1 MKLLTPDE
9 IRWSLSEISSNDFAT
24 LYPRVI
30 IGGLAIIYFVIY
42 DDEHARKESFASPWE
57 VGKLILLTHLFGIF
71 ILMLGFA
78 ANGLWGV
85 VADWT
90 FQATASVLK
99 IFTSDV
105 ISDVSQFKIGTSRF
119 SGTLTEACSG
129 LEGVGLISA
138 FLGLYLYRTRSQ
150 LNWPR
155 PLILFPLA
163 WGLSWFINLIRIV
176 GLILIGDKIS
186 PEIATEGF
194 HSQSGWLAF
203 TMIALFF
210 TMSIRYSSFFSK
222 QPSKAKFASEI
233 FKNQNF
239 PYLLPMI
246 VLLAI
251 GLGTELFS
259 NGFNWFHPIQYIF
272 AALALAVVLP
282 STESFKVGSIPFALI
297 AGVLVAVLWVYIT
310 PANAQQ
316 NLLISSKLLSLGVL
330 GDFWLGAKLLGYV
343 IIVPISE
350 ELAFRGF
357 FVRWIKSRDF
367 RSVELR
373 STSTFALIASSFIF
387 GMFHQNLML
396 GAIAGVCFGWVAKRG
411 NSVWDAVF
419 AHVVANGLIAAYA
432 YHAGMWVILS

>member
-1 MKLLTPDE
+1 
-9 IRWSLSEISSNDFAT
+9 
-24 LYPRVI
+24 
-30 IGGLAIIYFVIY
+30 
-42 DDEHARKESFASPWE
+42 
-57 VGKLILLTHLFGIF
+57 
-71 ILMLGFA
+71 
-78 ANGLWGV
+78 
-85 VADWT
+85 
-90 FQATASVLK
+90 
-99 IFTSDV
+99 
-105 ISDVSQFKIGTSRF
+105 
-119 SGTLTEACSG
+119 
-129 LEGVGLISA
+129 
-138 FLGLYLYRTRSQ
+138 
-150 LNWPR
+150 
-155 PLILFPLA
+155 
-163 WGLSWFINLIRIV
+163 
-176 GLILIGDKIS
+176 
-186 PEIATEGF
+186 
-194 HSQSGWLAF
+194 
-203 TMIALFF
+203 
-210 TMSIRYSSFFSK
+210 
-222 QPSKAKFASEI
+222 
-233 FKNQNF
+233 
-239 PYLLPMI
+239 MI